1 MNARSSILNQGF
13 RALGGLGKG
22 GMRQTA
28 ASSAALRSQTK
39 VGMRGSAQQRLAAKR
54 AADKALVNSGKRRAL
69 GLGIAG
75 SVGMT
80 AGRNPN
86 REQTMYRGPMSTG
99 RGIGRYS

>member
-22 GMRQTA
+22 GMRRTA
-28 ASSAALRSQTK
+28 SYSAALNTQAK
-39 VGMRGSAQQRLAAKR
+39 VGMRGSAQQRVQAKR
-54 AADKALVNSGKRRAL
+54 AADRALINSGKRRAL
-69 GLGIAG
+69 GLGMAG

-86 REQTMYRGPMSTG
+86 REQTMYRGPMNTG